1 MAETNRQWMFLKRPK
16 GAVTEDI
23 FELRRTRV
31 PEPEAGEVVVR
42 VALVSL
48 DPANRSWMEPVPT
61 YKPPVEPGDVMH
73 SFAIG
78 HVVASRAEGYA
89 VGDIVEGMLGW
100 QDYAAVPAETLRKR
114 DARQSLENLLGV
126 LGITGLT
133 AYYGLIEVGKI
144 KSGETVVVSAAA
156 GAVGTI
162 AGQIAKLKG
171 CRVIGI
177 AGGPEKCAWIVDE
190 LGYDAAIDYKS
201 PAFKDA
207 LASACAGG
215 VDVYFD
221 NVGGEIFEAIIPH
234 LNIFGRIVACG
245 ALTNY
250 NNETPQPGPR
260 GLQIACIVKRLRME
274 GFIVL
279 DYLQT
284 WDKAEAD
291 LVSWIDAGLL
301 KPPVDVREGFES
313 LPRNL
318 IGLFNGTNRGKLMVR
333 ITAVTGACPTIFP
346 SAG

>member
-1 MAETNRQWMFLKRPK
+1 M
-16 GAVTEDI
+16 
-23 FELRRTRV
+23 FELRRTPV
-31 PEPEAGEVVVR
+31 AEPEVGEVLVR
-42 VALVSL
+42 VELVSL
-48 DPANRSWMEPVPT
+48 DPANRSWMEPEPT
-61 YKPPVEPGDVMH
+61 YKPPIEPGDITH

-78 HVVASRAEGYA
+78 RVVNSRAEGYA

-100 QDYAAVPAETLRKR
+100 QDYAVVSADAVRKR
-114 DARQSLENLLGV
+114 DARHSLENLLGV

-144 KSGETVVVSAAA
+144 KPGETVVVSAAA

-171 CRVIGI
+171 CRVVGI
-177 AGGPEKCAWIVDE
+177 AGGPQKCAWIVDE
-190 LGYDAAIDYKS
+190 LGYNAAVDYKS
-201 PAFKDA
+201 RDFKNE
-207 LASACAGG
+207 LASAVAGG

-221 NVGGEIFEAIIPH
+221 NVGGDIFEAIIPH
-234 LNIFGRIVACG
+234 LNIFGRIVAYG

-250 NNETPQPGPR
+250 NNEVAVPGPR

-279 DYLQT
+279 DYLDT
-284 WDKAEAD
+284 WDKAEAE

-301 KPPVDVREGFES
+301 KPPVDVRESFES

-318 IGLFNGTNRGKLMVR
+318 IGLFKGTNKGKLMVR
-333 ITAVTGACPTIFP
+333 ITSTG
-346 SAG
+346 